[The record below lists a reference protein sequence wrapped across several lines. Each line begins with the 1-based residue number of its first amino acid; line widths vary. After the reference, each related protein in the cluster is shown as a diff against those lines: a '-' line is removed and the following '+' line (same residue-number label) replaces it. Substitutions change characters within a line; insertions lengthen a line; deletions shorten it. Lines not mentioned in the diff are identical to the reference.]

1 MKLVAAVLAAG
12 SARRFGSDKLSATL
26 AGEPLVFHAIRA
38 ARAAP
43 VERVIV
49 VAHPRLNT
57 GDWPDRPPVD
67 VVRLESAALSQS
79 LKAALDAALQS
90 NGLLDGLFVFLGD
103 MPRVPH
109 EAAGRLA
116 GILGPAYAAL
126 PRQGGRA
133 GHPVLLSA
141 RAFADIALLK
151 GDAGAG
157 KLLRAR
163 DDDVVFDECSDPL
176 IHADVDRPEDLSRM
190 TGGSWFRES

>member
-1 MKLVAAVLAAG
+1 MKLVAVVLAAG
-12 SARRFGSDKLSATL
+12 SARRFGSDKLSAPL

-43 VERVIV
+43 VERVIA
-49 VAHPRLNT
+49 VAHPRLDIGAWS
-57 GDWPDRPPVD
+57 GDPPVD
-67 VVRLESAALSQS
+67 AMRLDSAALSQS
-79 LKAALDAALQS
+79 LKTALDAALES
-90 NGLLDGLFVFLGD
+90 DGALDGLFVFLGD

-109 EAAGRLA
+109 QAAGRLA
-116 GILGPAYAAL
+116 KILGPAYAAL
-126 PRQGGRA
+126 PRQGGRT

-141 RAFADIALLK
+141 RAFADIALLE

-163 DDDVVFDECSDPL
+163 DDVVFDECSDPL

-190 TGGSWFRES
+190 AGGSWFRES